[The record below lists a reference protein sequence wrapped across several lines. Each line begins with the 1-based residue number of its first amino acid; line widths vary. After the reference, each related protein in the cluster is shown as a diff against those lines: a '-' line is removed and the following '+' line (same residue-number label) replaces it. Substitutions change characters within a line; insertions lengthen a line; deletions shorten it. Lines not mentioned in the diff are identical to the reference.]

1 MTTNQT
7 ADVQTAV
14 QNALAAATKAPRR
27 ERARVSTDEEIR
39 QLRTEL
45 KGYKTFTT
53 LVPALH
59 VFTSPT
65 GYKSFRF
72 DYQTAQ
78 GVNKTHTL
86 GGFGKL
92 TLAMAVAGYEKARAQ
107 LMAGECPRAAQL
119 IQRAATLTTVADE
132 FAAWFPRYSTTVG
145 DAYATRTRQLMESAE
160 MKPMAARRLT
170 SVERHEVLAFA
181 QACEVTRSGSFAR
194 EAVRLLEKLFQNA
207 LLHGRCKGANPADG
221 VVENLT
227 QRDSQPWE
235 ALQLDQL
242 PLFFADVDDANRAQ
256 KKKLQTLLAL
266 QLLPYM
272 TVRPSVLRNSEW
284 SWISWDGPN
293 GAMLN
298 VPAFVEG
305 TKQRRT
311 EQRADKRGKSY
322 AAYHVPLSR
331 QVVAI
336 LRKLQAETGAG
347 RFLFP
352 GYKGRGHTAER
363 PISEGRWLNAMRK
376 MGWDGTTAERGAIT
390 VHGFR
395 SLFATAAYT
404 RYVVTR
410 VEEHALEFQQDHKL
424 TDGVRAHYTRDKNG
438 SHRGLLLPQRAALLQ
453 WWADEVDAVR
463 AGTAAADDQ
472 TRAAIAA
479 AFASRQFNAQ
489 SSGKTV

>member
-1 MTTNQT
+1 MTNMQT
-7 ADVQTAV
+7 QQIETAV
-14 QNALAAATKAPRR
+14 QNALRPATKAP
-27 ERARVSTDEEIR
+27 RARVSTDEEIR
-39 QLRTEL
+39 ALRTEL
-45 KGYKTFTT
+45 KGFRTFTT
-53 LVPALH
+53 LLPGLH
-59 VFTSPT
+59 VWTSPT
-65 GYKSFRF
+65 GHKSFRF
-72 DYQTAQ
+72 EYENAQ
-78 GVNKTHTL
+78 GVAKTHTV
-86 GGFGKL
+86 GPFGKF
-92 TLAMAVAGYEKARAQ
+92 TLAMAVAACEKARAQ

-132 FAAWFPRYSTTVG
+132 FAAWFPNYAATKVG
-145 DAYATRTRQLMESAE
+145 EAAATRTQNLMDAPE
-160 MKPMAARRLT
+160 MKPIAARRLT
-170 SVERHEVLAFA
+170 SVERFEVLAFA
-181 QACEVTRSGSFAR
+181 QACEVTRSPSFAR
-194 EAVRLLEKLFQNA
+194 DAVRLLEKLFENA
-207 LLHGRCKGANPADG
+207 ALYGRYKGANPADG

-242 PLFFADVDDANRAQ
+242 PLFFADVDATNRAQ
-256 KKKLQTLLAL
+256 KKKLQTMLAL

-284 SWISWDGPN
+284 SWISWDGPM
-293 GAMLN
+293 GAMLT

-311 EQRADKRGKSY
+311 EQRADKRGKAY
-322 AAYHVPLSR
+322 APYHVPLSR

-376 MGWDGTTAERGAIT
+376 MGWDGTTAERGKIT

-424 TDGVRAHYTRDKNG
+424 TDGVRAHYTRDKSG
-438 SHRGLLLPQRAALLQ
+438 SHRGLLLTQRAAMLQ

-463 AGTAAADDQ
+463 AGTAAKEDQ

-479 AFASRQFNAQ
+479 AFASRQFHAQ
-489 SSGKTV
+489 SAGMIS